1 MVLVVIGVVTGIVRG
16 HCALFITVGVS
27 LAVMGNRVTVILAAP
42 IRSGAT
48 SEEQGVQR

>member
-1 MVLVVIGVVTGIVRG
+1 VVLVVLGVVTGIVRG
-16 HCALFITVGVS
+16 HCAVFITVGVR
-27 LAVMGNRVTVILAAP
+27 LAVMGNLVSVILAAP

>member
-1 MVLVVIGVVTGIVRG
+1 VVLVVLGVVTLIVRG
-16 HCALFITVGVS
+16 HCAVFITVGVR
-27 LAVMGNRVTVILAAP
+27 LAVMGNLVSVILAAP

>member
-1 MVLVVIGVVTGIVRG
+1 MVLVVLGVVTLIVRG
-16 HCALFITVGVS
+16 HCAVFITVGVR
-27 LAVMGNRVTVILAAP
+27 LAVMGNLVSVIVAAP